1 MNASGRPVVAACQAW
16 VRLREVAAV
25 LLAALALTAV
35 AILNGFPLVEFDS
48 SRYIH
53 SAFTLE
59 VAVDRPVFYSL
70 FIRLS
75 RLVAPTLWATVLL
88 QSLLTALVIHS
99 FLRARVAPRA
109 AGAWTLAVTLA
120 LTLLTSVAWYSGY
133 IMADLFT
140 GLMFLAVVT
149 LLVDPHAGWRAA
161 LLLAVIAFAVTAHN
175 SNLVILPVFLV
186 VAGCLGRRLLPTPR
200 RAYGAAWAALAVA
213 LIAIPLVNASL
224 GAGFRVSRS
233 AHVFLLS
240 RWVGD
245 GAVSKMLDDRCAVA
259 DYALCPYRGQLHG
272 LTSGQFLWAP
282 DSPLAAIGGWK
293 DSEAAAWPILRDTL
307 RYRPLAVLGN
317 TLVNV
322 GKQLLVFRTGWNA
335 VAYGE
340 EVAVARAIRRHFPQA
355 YDDWQRSLQ
364 QQSRLHA
371 IASAINW
378 VHYPVAAAGLALLL
392 AIALPAG
399 TRWSPAVATTSR
411 FLARAVL
418 LFVLLNAT
426 VCAGLAV
433 IYDRYGGRVIW
444 LVPLVALEILRFEWG
459 HRSQPLR

>member
-1 MNASGRPVVAACQAW
+1 M
-16 VRLREVAAV
+16 
-25 LLAALALTAV
+25 
-35 AILNGFPLVEFDS
+35 
-48 SRYIH
+48 
-53 SAFTLE
+53 
-59 VAVDRPVFYSL
+59 
-70 FIRLS
+70 
-75 RLVAPTLWATVLL
+75 
-88 QSLLTALVIHS
+88 
-99 FLRARVAPRA
+99 
-109 AGAWTLAVTLA
+109 
-120 LTLLTSVAWYSGY
+120 
-133 IMADLFT
+133 
-140 GLMFLAVVT
+140 
-149 LLVDPHAGWRAA
+149 
-161 LLLAVIAFAVTAHN
+161 
-175 SNLVILPVFLV
+175 
-186 VAGCLGRRLLPTPR
+186 
-200 RAYGAAWAALAVA
+200 
-213 LIAIPLVNASL
+213 IAIPLVNASL

-233 AHVFLLS
+233 AHVFLMS

-259 DYALCPYRGQLHG
+259 DYALCPYRGQLRG
-272 LTSGQFLWAP
+272 LTSGQFLWSP
-282 DSPLAAIGGWK
+282 DSPLVAIGGWK